1 MAVLN
6 GSAEAEPFQ
15 NRFMRWLMASSILW
29 AVVHRIILPMELT
42 IYTAF
47 WCPDCRVAKRF
58 LNEHGIPYKEIDIET
73 TPGAAEEVVRQTGKR
88 AIPQFVIDGEWVQPY
103 RIGEGFLYAEMEK
116 RLGIK
121 RR

>member
-1 MAVLN
+1 
-6 GSAEAEPFQ
+6 
-15 NRFMRWLMASSILW
+15 
-29 AVVHRIILPMELT
+29 MELT

-58 LNEHGIPYKEIDIET
+58 LNEHGISYKEIDIET

-103 RIGEGFLYAEMEK
+103 RIGEGFLYDAMEK